1 LQAQDPEFKSQ
12 YWQKREKK
20 KENETHNLG
29 SMIKQVKKSKYNMI
43 QVSKLEN
50 SLKHNEMQTKNTQK
64 CVCWTGAKFIGNKT
78 TCLGW
83 LHTGI

>member
-1 LQAQDPEFKSQ
+1 
-12 YWQKREKK
+12 
-20 KENETHNLG
+20 
-29 SMIKQVKKSKYNMI
+29 MIKQVKKSKYNMI

-78 TCLGW
+78 TCLG
-83 LHTGI
+83 